1 MNKPIRKDITKSV
14 VIWTEVFVKK
24 AKLQRSVESS
34 GVKVLDEDVQTVP
47 VLPIDGKSEGGHH
60 LSLVNS

>member
-24 AKLQRSVESS
+24 AKLQRSVEFSWI
-34 GVKVLDEDVQTVP
+34 KILDQDVQTVP
-47 VLPIDGKSEGGHH
+47 VLPIDGEPEGGHH
-60 LSLVNS
+60 LWLINS